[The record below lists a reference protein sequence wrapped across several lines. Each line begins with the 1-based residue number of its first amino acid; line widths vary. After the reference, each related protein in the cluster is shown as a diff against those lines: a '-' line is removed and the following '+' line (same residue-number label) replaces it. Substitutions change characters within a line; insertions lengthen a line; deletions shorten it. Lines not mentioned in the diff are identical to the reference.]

1 MLDNKDCWLKDRCN
15 HRDCNTFCM
24 RHFKLD
30 SLYEKSLIPPHL
42 RKHLNIVVDRDM
54 TDLKEFK
61 YLSGLCKDIVTFV
74 NEGKNL
80 YIHSTICGNGK
91 TSWALRII
99 ESYFDEI
106 WFDAELSCK
115 ALFINVPRFL
125 LAIKE
130 DINEKSEYVRFI
142 KSNIDK
148 ADIVVWDDIG
158 TKTITSF
165 ESENLL
171 SLIERRYALGK
182 SNVFTSNLSKS
193 EMHQYL
199 GDRLYSRIC
208 NMSIDIEFH
217 GGDKRGLGIKK

>member
-1 MLDNKDCWLKDRCN
+1 MLDNDNCWLKDRCN
-15 HRDCNTFCM
+15 HKDCKTFCM

-30 SLYEKSLIPPHL
+30 NLYEKALIPNHL
-42 RKHLNIVVDRDM
+42 RKHLNIVVDKDM

-61 YLSGLCKDIVTFV
+61 YLSGLCKNILNFV
-74 NEGKNL
+74 GEGKNL

-106 WFDAELSCK
+106 WYESELTCK

-130 DINEKSEYVRFI
+130 DINERSEYVRFI
-142 KSNIDK
+142 KSNITK

-171 SLIERRYALGK
+171 SLIEQRYGLGK

-208 NMSIDIEFH
+208 NMSVDIEFH
-217 GGDKRGLGIKK
+217 GGDKRGLGVKK

>member
-15 HRDCNTFCM
+15 HRDCNGFCM

-30 SLYEKSLIPPHL
+30 NLYDKALIPIHL
-42 RKHLNIVVDRDM
+42 RKHLKIVVDKDK
-54 TDLKEFK
+54 TDLKEFN
-61 YLSGLCKDIVTFV
+61 YLQSICKNILDFV
-74 NEGKNL
+74 GQGKNL

-91 TSWALRII
+91 TSWALRIV
-99 ESYFDEI
+99 ESFFDEI
-106 WFDAELSCK
+106 WVDSDLSCR

-130 DINEKSEYVRFI
+130 DISEKSDYVRFI
-142 KSNIDK
+142 KNNITK
-148 ADIVVWDDIG
+148 ADIVIWDDIG
-158 TKTITSF
+158 TKTTTSF

-171 SLIERRYALGK
+171 SLIEQRYNLGK
-182 SNVFTSNLSKS
+182 SNVFTSNLSKV

-208 NMSIDIEFH
+208 NMSIDVEFK
-217 GGDKRGLGIKK
+217 GGDKRGLGVKK